1 MKELVAML
9 EIKNLSKVLGER
21 PVLRNLSLE
30 VNKGEILA
38 VTGPN
43 GAGKSTLFKCAAG
56 LMKPGGGKIFLD
68 GRPVKRNSPEVKRK
82 IGFLGHEP
90 FLYPSLSAVENLRF
104 YGKLYKVKDLDEK
117 AFELLR
123 KVGLHYFKDM
133 PVHSFSRGMIQRL
146 AIARVLL
153 PEPEILLLDEPHT
166 GLDRDGLA
174 LFNGILLEKKAEG
187 AAILLITHDF
197 SQVETLADRALLL
210 KKGKITASMEL
221 RNPSGRISVGKWYE
235 EAVNAG

>member
-9 EIKNLSKVLGER
+9 EIKNLSKARGER
-21 PVLRNLSLE
+21 PVLRNLSFA

-117 AFELLR
+117 
-123 KVGLHYFKDM
+123 
-133 PVHSFSRGMIQRL
+133 HS
-146 AIARVLL
+146 
-153 PEPEILLLDEPHT
+153 
-166 GLDRDGLA
+166 
-174 LFNGILLEKKAEG
+174 NCC
-187 AAILLITHDF
+187 
-197 SQVETLADRALLL
+197 
-210 KKGKITASMEL
+210 
-221 RNPSGRISVGKWYE
+221 GKWGSTILKTCRSIPFPE
-235 EAVNAG
+235 G